1 MSGTGSG
8 PSALMRECQVKSRN
22 VSLLPSCLQRICSV
36 VLLCAALLA
45 RVLKCADSITV
56 VLVGVVCTAATYRV
70 DRMPLITCSS
80 SHFCYDAF
88 IDSFD
93 RYRGVFADNEIAGEH
108 LLDLDKNDMKELVS
122 VCCFCVSAVHSKE
135 HENNHTQVHSR
146 MHALTHT
153 HTHTHTRTRTLQSHA
168 HLLTSFSSL
177 SHSCTTTRQGVTV
190 LGHRMTI
197 DKGLATLRAAVA
209 HSQSQSHDDDDG
221 SDSDTS
227 YHC

>member
-1 MSGTGSG
+1 
-8 PSALMRECQVKSRN
+8 
-22 VSLLPSCLQRICSV
+22 
-36 VLLCAALLA
+36 
-45 RVLKCADSITV
+45 
-56 VLVGVVCTAATYRV
+56 
-70 DRMPLITCSS
+70 MPLITCSS

-122 VCCFCVSAVHSKE
+122 VCCCSVSAVYQSLSTGLHKYTHASTHS
-135 HENNHTQVHSR
+135 H
-146 MHALTHT
+146 
-153 HTHTHTRTRTLQSHA
+153 TRTLQSHA

-209 HSQSQSHDDDDG
+209 HSQSQSHDDDG